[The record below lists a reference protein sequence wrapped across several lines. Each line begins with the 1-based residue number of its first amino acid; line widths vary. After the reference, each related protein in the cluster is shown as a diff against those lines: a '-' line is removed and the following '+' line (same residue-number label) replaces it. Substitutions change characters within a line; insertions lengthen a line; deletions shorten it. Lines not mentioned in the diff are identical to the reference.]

1 MSDTTDKDTD
11 FRLWR
16 LLDHTRFVISRSRE
30 KELARFGMTP
40 EQAHV
45 LDILHQSGGK
55 ATIQEI
61 VNITMRQHH
70 SISTLVGRMAKQGL
84 VKKIRSASDSRQ
96 YNVNITEK
104 GRALFQSITRR
115 SVEEIFGDL
124 TERDKKALQKVLKKL
139 QVKAYQSLGKK
150 YRPTILS
157 DLETVKIK

>member
-70 SISTLVGRMAKQGL
+70 SISTLVGRRAKQGP
-84 VKKIRSASDSRQ
+84 VKKNTGAPP
-96 YNVNITEK
+96 TP
-104 GRALFQSITRR
+104 ASITSTSRKKDEHC
-115 SVEEIFGDL
+115 SNPLPGD
-124 TERDKKALQKVLKKL
+124 QW
-139 QVKAYQSLGKK
+139 KK
-150 YRPTILS
+150 YSAILPRG
-157 DLETVKIK
+157 IKKRCRKY